1 MITVSGLEKSLTEK
15 CDNVYELVGIKGET
29 KLELYRHGFKP
40 GDTLN
45 VMSVTKSVLA
55 LLTGIAIDRGLIF
68 SIDDKVLDYYPD
80 YVPKKGEKTIKD
92 VTLRHLL
99 TMTAPY
105 KYRSEPWK
113 RVCTSPDWTKAA
125 LDLLGGR
132 KGITGAFLYST
143 LGIQI
148 LGGIVAWA
156 SKMSL
161 SEFANRY
168 LFAPLGIAPHHNDAA
183 SSQAAQ
189 LDFLMSKR
197 PKGDVWFADPQGANT
212 AGWGLALGAMDMAK
226 IGLLCLNKGVYE
238 GQRIVSEKW
247 ISEVTAPSLSCGY
260 RFGGMSYGLLFWIVE
275 PDLRV
280 DPPVSVGRVGRVGL
294 EDGLYRARPLPRPLA
309 RPSEAGEVFV
319 EAAPVDAH
327 LAAEGEHGP
336 ARGELRYH
344 LVLKPLIETNS
355 FSVPLPSAA

>member
-1 MITVSGLEKSLTEK
+1 MVTKKKEAIMIDTRNLEKSLAEK

-45 VMSVTKSVLA
+45 VMSVTKSVLS
-55 LLTGIAIDRGLIF
+55 LLTGIAIDQGLIA
-68 SIDDKVLDYYPD
+68 SIDDKVLDYFPD
-80 YVPKKGEKTIKD
+80 YTPKKGEKTIRE

-105 KYRSEPWK
+105 KYSSEPWK

-132 KGITGAFLYST
+132 KGITGDFKYST

-148 LGGIVAWA
+148 LGGLVSNA

-161 SEFANRY
+161 SEFANRV

-183 SSQAAQ
+183 SSQEAQ
-189 LDFLMSKR
+189 LEFLMAKR
-197 PKGDVWFADPQGANT
+197 PKGDVWFADPKGANT
-212 AGWGLALGAMDMAK
+212 AGWGLALGAKDMAK

-238 GQRIVSEKW
+238 GKRIVSEKW
-247 ISEVTAPSLSCGY
+247 IREATAPSIDCGY
-260 RFGGMSYGLLFWIVE
+260 RFGGMSYGFLFWIVHPNQGIYAAIGDGGNLIYVNPMAE
-275 PDLRV
+275 AVIAVASSFKPAIYDRV
-280 DPPVSVGRVGRVGL
+280 AFIEENVL
-294 EDGLYRARPLPRPLA
+294 PLLLN
-309 RPSEAGEVFV
+309 G
-319 EAAPVDAH
+319 
-327 LAAEGEHGP
+327 
-336 ARGELRYH
+336 
-344 LVLKPLIETNS
+344 KK
-355 FSVPLPSAA
+355 

>member
-1 MITVSGLEKSLTEK
+1 MFLAWKEIIRNKSRF
-15 CDNVYELVGIKGET
+15 VLVA
-29 KLELYRHGFKP
+29 L
-40 GDTLN
+40 

-148 LGGIVAWA
+148 LGGIVAGV

-183 SSQAAQ
+183 SSQTAQ

-212 AGWGLALGAMDMAK
+212 AGWGLALGAMDMPPWAIICCRSSRLRAGRWRSNPK
-226 IGLLCLNKGVYE
+226 RRQCRL
-238 GQRIVSEKW
+238 GQGRGS
-247 ISEVTAPSLSCGY
+247 G
-260 RFGGMSYGLLFWIVE
+260 RF
-275 PDLRV
+275 
-280 DPPVSVGRVGRVGL
+280 
-294 EDGLYRARPLPRPLA
+294 PRPK
-309 RPSEAGEVFV
+309 R
-319 EAAPVDAH
+319 
-327 LAAEGEHGP
+327 
-336 ARGELRYH
+336 
-344 LVLKPLIETNS
+344 T
-355 FSVPLPSAA
+355 LPPRLP

>member
-1 MITVSGLEKSLTEK
+1 MITAFDLEKNLTEK
-15 CDNVYELVGIKGET
+15 CDNVYELAGIKGKT

-45 VMSVTKSVLA
+45 VMSVTKSVLS
-55 LLTGIAIDRGLIF
+55 LLTGIAIDQGLIS
-68 SIDDKVLDYYPD
+68 SIDDKVLSYYPD
-80 YVPKKGEKTIKD
+80 YAPKKGEKTIKD

-105 KYRSEPWK
+105 RYHSEPWK

-132 KGITGAFLYST
+132 KEITGDFLYST

-148 LGGIVAWA
+148 LGGIVARV

-161 SEFANRY
+161 SEFANRC

-183 SSQAAQ
+183 SSQASQ
-189 LDFLMSKR
+189 LEFLMSKR
-197 PKGDVWFADPQGANT
+197 PKGDVWFADPRGANT

-238 GQRIVSEKW
+238 GKRIVSEKW
-247 ISEVTAPSLSCGY
+247 ISEATAPSVLCGY
-260 RFGGMSYGLLFWIVE
+260 RFGGMSYGFLFWIVH
-275 PDLRV
+275 PDRGIYAAIGDGGNLIYVNPGAHTVIAMASSFKPAVYDRV
-280 DPPVSVGRVGRVGL
+280 AFVEQNIL
-294 EDGLYRARPLPRPLA
+294 PLF
-309 RPSEAGEVFV
+309 AGER
-319 EAAPVDAH
+319 ANP
-327 LAAEGEHGP
+327 
-336 ARGELRYH
+336 
-344 LVLKPLIETNS
+344 
-355 FSVPLPSAA
+355 